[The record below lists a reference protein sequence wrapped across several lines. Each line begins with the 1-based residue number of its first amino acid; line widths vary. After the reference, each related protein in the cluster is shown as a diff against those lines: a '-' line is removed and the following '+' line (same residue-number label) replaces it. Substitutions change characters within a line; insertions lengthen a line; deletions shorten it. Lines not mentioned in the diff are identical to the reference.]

1 MRRLLL
7 TVGALLVFAA
17 SFTAQTPYRILVAD
31 DDGVEAPGIEAL
43 ADALKP
49 LGEVII
55 VAPRTNQSGKG
66 HSLTL
71 GESIVR
77 TDLTL
82 PNGMKA
88 IGLSATPAT
97 TVKVALALIV
107 KPKPDLVV
115 TGVNR
120 GYNLAMAS
128 YISGTVG
135 GAREAAL
142 QGIPAIASSL
152 AHPASTDVASYR
164 PAAEMTARVAA
175 IVKKHGLPR
184 GVFLNVNVPAGTVAT
199 FKGLKLTTQGLQPG
213 GTETFSE
220 AQEDG
225 KTVYKSLFVEGGPDA
240 VGSDTWAV
248 QQGWVTVVPLHVGE
262 FDARAL
268 KTLQKLFR

>member
-7 TVGALLVFAA
+7 TVVATLCFVTTD
-17 SFTAQTPYRILVAD
+17 SAQAPYRILVAD

-43 ADALKP
+43 ADALRP
-49 LGEVII
+49 LGEVTI
-55 VAPRTNQSGKG
+55 VAPRGNQSGKG

-71 GESIVR
+71 GEPIVR

-82 PNGMKA
+82 PNGMQA

-97 TVKVALALIV
+97 TVKIALALIV
-107 KPKPDLVV
+107 KPRPDLVV
-115 TGVNR
+115 SGVNR
-120 GYNLAMAS
+120 GYNLAMSA

-152 AHPASTDVASYR
+152 AHPASKDVASYR

-175 IVKKHGLPR
+175 IVKKHGLPK
-184 GVFLNVNVPAGTVAT
+184 GVFLNVNVPEGTVAA
-199 FKGLKLTTQGLQPG
+199 FKGLKLTTQGLRPG
-213 GTETFSE
+213 GRETFTET
-220 AQEDG
+220 QEEG
-225 KTVYKSLFVEGGPDA
+225 KTLYRSVFIEGGPDE

-248 QQGWVTVVPLHVGE
+248 QQGWVAVTPLHVGE
-262 FDARAL
+262 FDAKARKAL
-268 KTLQKLFR
+268 RKLFR

>member
-7 TVGALLVFAA
+7 TAVAGLCFVATF
-17 SFTAQTPYRILVAD
+17 SAQAPYRILVAD

-49 LGEVII
+49 LGEVTI

-71 GESIVR
+71 GEAIVR

-97 TVKVALALIV
+97 TVKIALALLV
-107 KPKPDLVV
+107 KPRPDLVV

-120 GYNLAMAS
+120 GYNLAMAT

-175 IVKKHGLPR
+175 LVKRQGLPK
-184 GVFLNVNVPAGTVAT
+184 GVFLNVSVPAGTVAT
-199 FKGLKLTTQGLQPG
+199 FRGLKLTTQGLNPG
-213 GTETFSE
+213 GTETFTE
-220 AQEDG
+220 AQEGG
-225 KTVYKSLFVEGGPDA
+225 KTVYRGNFIEGGPDA

-248 QQGWVTVVPLHVGE
+248 QQGWVAVTPLHVGE
-262 FDARAL
+262 FDARAMKAL
-268 KTLQKLFR
+268 RKLIK